1 MRVELMSSKYAH
13 YSPTGGQRMLRDL
26 KNVSK
31 VAKMALVRK
40 TSKVGANSA
49 LNGLS
54 GLSEFSWSGLLEKAA
69 SGLVQNR
76 ISEMQADKAS
86 ADSRLA
92 QAESDARSAAQD
104 ATSQKNAILAADAAA
119 ARSLGARQPGFF
131 SQPKNIILVG
141 GGLAAIVI
149 GALVLR
155 KKKAI

>member
-13 YSPTGGQRMLRDL
+13 YNPTGGQRMLRDL
-26 KNVSK
+26 KNASK
-31 VAKMALVRK
+31 AAKMALVRK

-49 LNGLS
+49 LNGL
-54 GLSEFSWSGLLEKAA
+54 GAAEFSWSGLLDKAA
-69 SGLVQNR
+69 SGLVSNR

-86 ADSRLA
+86 ADRRLA
-92 QAESDARSAAQD
+92 QAESDARIAAQD

-119 ARSLGARQPGFF
+119 ARSIGARQPGFF